1 MSSATAAIALAVFAA
16 SAVESVE
23 AVTIVIAAG
32 VTRGWRSAFEGA
44 AVALVVLAAIVAV
57 LGPLVVRA
65 PINGLRIVIGALLLV
80 YGMQWLR
87 KAILRAAGV
96 LPKHDEDAIFERE
109 VARLE
114 NPDAREAENGLERKR
129 PIRDKIGFTV
139 AFKGVLLEGFE
150 VVVIVVTLGTTNHEL
165 GVSALAAL
173 AAVVIVTAV
182 GAALSRQLSG
192 VPENALKMF
201 VGILLVSFGTFWAG
215 EGLGVRWPGSDL
227 AILVLVGIYAAI
239 AAVLTRLASHMNGQ
253 LPHDLMTEADASA

>member
-1 MSSATAAIALAVFAA
+1 MNSATVALALAVFAA

-44 AVALVVLAAIVAV
+44 GAALIALAAIVAV
-57 LGPLVVRA
+57 LGPLVVKA
-65 PINGLRIVIGALLLV
+65 PINGLRVVIGAILLV

-87 KAILRAAGV
+87 KAILRAGGV
-96 LPKHDEDAIFERE
+96 IPKHDEDAIFERE

-114 NPDAREAENGLERKR
+114 VSGSKR
-129 PIRDKIGFTV
+129 PARDRIGFTV

-150 VVVIVVTLGTTNHEL
+150 VVVIVVTLGTTDREL
-165 GVSALAAL
+165 GVASLAAL
-173 AAVVIVTAV
+173 AAVVIVSGA

-201 VGILLVSFGTFWAG
+201 VGILLVSFGSFWTG
-215 EGLGVRWPGSDL
+215 EGLGVNWPGSDL
-227 AILVLVGIYAAI
+227 AILVLFGVFGGLAALFI
-239 AAVLTRLASHMNGQ
+239 RVASHMNRR
-253 LPHDLMTEADASA
+253 PAHSDASA